1 MSVKENLQEIVNI
14 PKQYMDFYNEAKS
27 VFKDRIYIDYLRR
40 FAFGTD
46 ASCYRYVPKIV
57 IKAFSEE
64 EIIKILHLSDK
75 FNLPLTFRAYGSSLS
90 GQGLSDSIL
99 VMTTQNWR
107 DIKVYDDFTRLSCGV
122 VGSDANEAL
131 KNINKKIGPDPATI
145 TMASIGGIIANNSSG
160 MCCGVKQNSYQTI
173 KSIRVI
179 LQCGTI
185 LDTGDQVSVESFL
198 KTHKNFV
205 ESLLTLRDEILCD
218 DELTKLIKRKYKI
231 KNTTG
236 YSINSLVDFSD
247 IVDILNHIFVGSEG
261 TLGFISSVE
270 LFNVEDYKFK
280 ACGLLFYKD
289 MLDAANAIKILAL
302 NDEII
307 SSAEVMDYQSLKS
320 VENISGI
327 PSIIKEIK
335 EDNACILIQTESNSK
350 AILEQNLARIKDS
363 LKDTNLILTPLYSQD
378 EAIFSKWWKIR
389 KGLLPIASSLREDGS
404 SVITEDICFEID
416 KLGVGIK
423 FIQDLF
429 KKYNFTGIIFGH
441 ALSGNIHFIITP
453 NLNDKTQRENFE
465 KLVFDMAEGVSNM
478 GGSIKAEHGTGRMV
492 APFVEMEWGKKAYEI
507 NRKIK
512 NIFDPKNLLNPDVI
526 ITNDPLI
533 HTKNIKEMTAIDDFI
548 NKCMEC
554 GFCEKACPSNNLTLT
569 PRQRI
574 TIIREMQRLKN
585 LNTRDSNL
593 LFYEIQ
599 KEYKYLGDETCA
611 ACSMCSTLCPLEID
625 TAKIALNLRLK
636 EAKGRFIAKHIFNN
650 MAFYVKSVSFGL
662 KIANIFNIRF
672 LNKTSLLIR
681 KINSY
686 FPYIP
691 LNLPQN
697 NSFKKSGISEKVDSK
712 IDSKDSVIY
721 FVTCMNRAFAPSK
734 NISKNASKKSLDMIV
749 SSLCQKANINIIYP
763 SKINDM
769 CCGKAFVNYED
780 LQKEN
785 LENLT
790 KMLLELSQNGN
801 IPIIL
806 DHSACSM
813 HLRKALEKTSLQIYD
828 LPMYIYDILIP
839 RLHITP
845 KDENIA
851 IYAMC
856 ALKKNNN
863 EHYLES
869 LAKCCTNGEIIKNDS
884 LFCCGFAGNKG
895 FFTPELNKNSLQSLE
910 KFYSNKDIKRG
921 FGSSITCEISLN
933 DYSPLIWQHIA
944 YLVDDVATKKVIS

>member
-1 MSVKENLQEIVNI
+1 MSENLSKEIN
-14 PKQYMDFYNEAKS
+14 KQYLEFYNQAQGI
-27 VFKDRIYIDYLRR
+27 FGNRIYIDYLRR

-57 IKAFSEE
+57 IKAFSED

-75 FNLPLTFRAYGSSLS
+75 FNLAVTFRGYGSSLS
-90 GQGLSDSIL
+90 GQALSDSIL
-99 VMTTQNWR
+99 VITTLNWR
-107 DIKVYDDFTRLSCGV
+107 NILANKDSIRLSCGV
-122 VGSDANEAL
+122 IGSDANMAL
-131 KNINKKIGPDPATI
+131 KDFNKKIGPDPATLA
-145 TMASIGGIIANNSSG
+145 MASIGGIISNNSSG

-185 LDTGDQVSVESFL
+185 LDTGDRASVESFL
-198 KTHKNFV
+198 NIHKNLV
-205 ESLLTLRDEILCD
+205 KSILELRDEILS
-218 DELTKLIKRKYKI
+218 DEPLLNLIKRKYKI

-270 LFNVEDYKFK
+270 LFSVDDYKFK
-280 ACGLLFYKD
+280 ACGLLFYND
-289 MLDAANAIKILAL
+289 ILDAAKAVKILSQ

-307 SSAEVMDYQSLKS
+307 SSAEIMDYWSLKS
-320 VENISGI
+320 VQNINGI
-327 PSIIKEIK
+327 PDIIKEIK
-335 EDNACILIQTESNSK
+335 EGNTCILIQTESNVKS
-350 AILEQNLARIKDS
+350 IVEQNLAQIKDS
-363 LKDTNLILTPLYSQD
+363 LKDTNMAFEPLYSQD
-378 EAIFSKWWKIR
+378 EAVFNQWWNIR
-389 KGLLPIASSLREDGS
+389 KGILPISSSLREDGS

-416 KLGVGIK
+416 NLGAGIQ

-429 KKYNFTGIIFGH
+429 KKYQFKGIIFGH

-453 NLNDKTQRENFE
+453 NLDDSKQRENFE
-465 KLVFDMAEGVSNM
+465 NLVFDMAEGVSNM

-492 APFVEMEWGKKAYEI
+492 APFVEMEWGKKAYSI

-533 HTKNIKEMTAIDDFI
+533 HTKNIKEMAKIDDFI

-554 GFCEKACPSNNLTLT
+554 GFCEKACPSNHLTLS

-574 TIIREMQRLKN
+574 AVVREMQRLKN
-585 LNTRDSNL
+585 LNTKDSNQ
-593 LFYEIQ
+593 LFNEMQ
-599 KEYKYLGDETCA
+599 EEYQYLGDETCA
-611 ACSMCSTLCPLEID
+611 VCSMCSTLCPLEID

-636 EAKGRFIAKHIFNN
+636 QAKGKHLAKHILNH
-650 MAFYVKSVSFGL
+650 MGFYVKSASFGL
-662 KIANIFNIRF
+662 KIANMFSVKF
-672 LNKTSLLIR
+672 LNKQSSAIR
-681 KINSY
+681 KISSY

-691 LNLPQN
+691 LNLPQG
-697 NSFKKSGISEKVDSK
+697 NSFHKHHNTESNMDSQH
-712 IDSKDSVIY
+712 SVIY
-721 FVTCMNRAFAPSK
+721 FTTCMNRAFAPSK
-734 NISKNASKKSLDMIV
+734 NIAKNADKRPLDMV
-749 SSLCQKANINIIYP
+749 VTSLCEKANINIIYP
-763 SKINDM
+763 PNIEGL
-769 CCGKAFVNYED
+769 CCGKAFVNYDD

-785 LENLT
+785 ISKLT
-790 KMLLELSQNGN
+790 QILLSTSQNGK

-813 HLRKALEKTSLQIYD
+813 HLIKALKDSPLLIYD
-828 LPMYIYDILIP
+828 LPMYIYDVLMP
-839 RLHITP
+839 RLNIVP

-851 IYAMC
+851 VYAMC
-856 ALKKNNN
+856 ALKKSNKD
-863 EHYLES
+863 YYIES
-869 LAKCCTNGEIIKNDS
+869 IAKCCTNGKIIKNNS

-895 FFTPELNKNSLQSLE
+895 FFTPQLNKNALQSLDT
-910 KFYSNKDIKRG
+910 FYDDKDVKRG
-921 FGSSITCEISLN
+921 FGSSITCEIGLN

-944 YLVDDVATKKVIS
+944 YLVDEVAVEK